1 MRRIALPE
9 DVAEALERFRRARGR
24 GWRKALLH
32 LAVEEERKA
41 LARSVWELRATA
53 ASHGLTEEEVRVLIA
68 GAAVATAI
76 VVALRAVDVVTE
88 MFPRHAPR
96 SR

>member
-41 LARSVWELRATA
+41 LARLVWVVRATA
-53 ASHGLTEEEVRVLIA
+53 ASDRLTVEEVAQLVA
-68 GAAVATAI
+68 G
-76 VVALRAVDVVTE
+76 
-88 MFPRHAPR
+88 
-96 SR
+96 

>member
-41 LARSVWELRATA
+41 LARLVW
-53 ASHGLTEEEVRVLIA
+53 
-68 GAAVATAI
+68 
-76 VVALRAVDVVTE
+76 
-88 MFPRHAPR
+88 
-96 SR
+96 